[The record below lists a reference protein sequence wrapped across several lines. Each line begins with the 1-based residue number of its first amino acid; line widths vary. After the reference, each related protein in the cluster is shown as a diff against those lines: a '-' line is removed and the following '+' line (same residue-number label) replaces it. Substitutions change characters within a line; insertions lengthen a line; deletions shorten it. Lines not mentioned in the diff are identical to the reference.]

1 MEKVRKEAVQNFATG
16 FFVTVFLL
24 VLVNII
30 ASYPFMGNG
39 MDLEAIAGWL
49 VYLLFGAFVGALLYV
64 YTLLSGRIRLLEE
77 RLAAAEAGAQ
87 PGEKSGD

>member
-1 MEKVRKEAVQNFATG
+1 MEKVRKEAIQSFATG

-24 VLVNII
+24 VLVSII
-30 ASYPFMGNG
+30 VSYLFMGHE
-39 MDLEAIAGWL
+39 MEFEAIEGWL